1 MLNFVLHATI
11 ERGILFIISCA
22 CLLPLDSF
30 AAEARVLVDHRSIDS
45 GDNRI
50 PPRWLDKARSL
61 RVYFGH
67 QSVGNNIL
75 DGLNALARRRPD
87 RYSIEVR
94 AEPDAS
100 WFRGHAGV
108 GHFAVGENGDAEGKI
123 DDFSRRMEAVGGRV
137 DVAMMKLCFVD
148 IPGRGSDPSQVFA
161 SYRDAMERLQKSYP
175 RARLVWWTQPIT
187 NRDNAARNQFNALVR
202 AYAAAQG
209 KPLFDIAD
217 IESHDPRGGEAAD
230 RSGPALYAGYTRD
243 GGHLTMEGRLRAARA
258 WWWLLARLSGWP
270 GSRGN
275 DAAPPSE
282 PAAAAP
288 AAPFVVRSART
299 DWWSACTAERE
310 KFCRGVP
317 AGGGR
322 VARCIN
328 AHAGELSDECKGA
341 QP

>member
-108 GHFAVGENGDAEGKI
+108 GHFAVGENGDA
-123 DDFSRRMEAVGGRV
+123 
-137 DVAMMKLCFVD
+137 
-148 IPGRGSDPSQVFA
+148 
-161 SYRDAMERLQKSYP
+161 
-175 RARLVWWTQPIT
+175 WWTQPIT